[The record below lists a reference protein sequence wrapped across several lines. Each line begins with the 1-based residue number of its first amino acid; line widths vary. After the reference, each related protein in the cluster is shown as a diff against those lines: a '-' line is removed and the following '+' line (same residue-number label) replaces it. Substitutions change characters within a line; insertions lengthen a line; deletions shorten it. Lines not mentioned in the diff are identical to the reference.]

1 MLYILKSGK
10 TEDRE
15 ELDMSKR
22 ELSSLTGMAD
32 VEGSRRK
39 RRRDDLPSASSD
51 VDAIISEQEVEAS
64 WQNESNTMKGIP
76 SVKEQGLELWL
87 TVKDA
92 KSKE

>member
-1 MLYILKSGK
+1 
-10 TEDRE
+10 
-15 ELDMSKR
+15 MSKR